1 LLVLGDADQRRHEG
15 VEGLIGRE
23 ASSWEAVDIFTA

>member
-15 VEGLIGRE
+15 VEGVIRRE
-23 ASSWEAVDIFTA
+23 DQFVEAVDIFTA